1 MLKAHNAKG
10 ELTRKQSNTFGLYRK
25 PNVLVSVFSIP
36 EYDAALLSRSFATR
50 GIDTNANVP
59 TSELFSGTCDQE
71 HLTHGFSRKSKTN
84 LGA

>member
-10 ELTRKQSNTFGLYRK
+10 KLTRKQSNTFGLYRK
-25 PNVLVSVFSIP
+25 PNVLVSLFFVLQDDSAP
-36 EYDAALLSRSFATR
+36 LSRSFATR
-50 GIDTNANVP
+50 GIDTNENVP

-84 LGA
+84 PGA